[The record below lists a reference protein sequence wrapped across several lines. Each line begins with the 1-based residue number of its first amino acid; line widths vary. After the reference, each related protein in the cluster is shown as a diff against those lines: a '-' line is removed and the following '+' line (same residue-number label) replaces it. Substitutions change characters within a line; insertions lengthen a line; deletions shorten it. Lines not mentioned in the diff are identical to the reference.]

1 MLPPQKKSNLFF
13 FLVLEIDKEM
23 VFLRQTI
30 TESLSYQNQKLLFP
44 AEIKEVLSYLWG
56 VVKLGAFCHTLKEK
70 RDSNPD
76 AILQR
81 FGCAMKTS

>member
-1 MLPPQKKSNLFF
+1 M
-13 FLVLEIDKEM
+13 
-23 VFLRQTI
+23 RQTI

-81 FGCAMKTS
+81 FGSAMKISSSAIFKPKQFVVEEIYS